1 MATGATEFIDA
12 TTADVFIEEHWAA
25 EAIVARESALVFA
38 AISNRVFE
46 KYFSIGDV
54 IHIPSVG
61 NLTATSKNV
70 ASNAATVFETVTES
84 NTNLTVN
91 TWRYSAIAVE
101 TYTAKA
107 TNRDLLATYAGKMGY
122 ALGLAHD
129 DVLAGLPD
137 NFSQTVGTLTVD
149 LSYENFLRGRQYLDD
164 ADAPLEDRNIVVSPA
179 AEEGMLQLDHFVN
192 ADYSRVNGET
202 ANRKDRGYVGSWL
215 GMPVWK
221 SVNVEGS
228 NAAGHDNTMFQK
240 EAIATV
246 VMLKPRVHREFDIN
260 YLANKVAVEQVDG
273 SGEIRDDHGV
283 WLKGA

>member
-1 MATGATEFIDA
+1 M
-12 TTADVFIEEHWAA
+12 
-25 EAIVARESALVFA
+25 
-38 AISNRVFE
+38 
-46 KYFSIGDV
+46 
-54 IHIPSVG
+54 IHIPSGG

-107 TNRDLLATYAGKMGY
+107 TKRDLLATYAGKMGY